1 MLASS
6 PSRAESPAAAP
17 LQDFLPTKPLA
28 IPKPSAASAPAAAK
42 PDEEGVL
49 LSVQGVSKHYSLW
62 QSPSERLQYSLLSQA
77 HKTLRSV
84 LPRDSAPVASLQR
97 KRDALA
103 RDFVALQEL
112 SFDLRRGESM
122 GIIGRNGSG
131 KSTLLQIIAGT
142 LRPTTGRV
150 EVRGRIAALLELG
163 SGFNLEFTG
172 RENVY
177 LNGSILGFSK
187 DEIDKKFDSIASFAD
202 IGQFL
207 DQPAKTYSSGMLVR
221 LAFSVQMAVEPAL
234 FIIDEALAVGDI
246 YFQSK
251 CNKMLRAKLDEGL
264 TILLVSH
271 NPAAVRALCQRGL
284 VLDQGR
290 CAFQGASDRAV
301 NVYHELGDQRR
312 GGAAI
317 DSATLAAE
325 EQNKETAPAAD
336 TLSLPP
342 LGRIEDEIGSR
353 EVLITGCGLFNA
365 AGKPCRDFTM
375 GETIR
380 AGFAFRS
387 EVDDDEVQAGF
398 VIRDRFGNA
407 VTAMTTANQKL
418 PAPKVRP
425 GGTYTIFLTLLGRLG
440 PGEYL
445 LDFGIGTQPNLAGNP
460 GCHYHRVAGIAS
472 FSISPP
478 AGGVPFQGICDVG
491 AEFRWGQPAGDGR
504 PRTDK

>member
-6 PSRAESPAAAP
+6 PSRADSPAAAP
-17 LQDFLPTKPLA
+17 LQDFLPAKPLA
-28 IPKPSAASAPAAAK
+28 TPKPSAASAPAAAK
-42 PDEEGVL
+42 PDEEVL

-84 LPRDSAPVASLQR
+84 LPRDSAPVASLRR

-112 SFDLRRGESM
+112 SFELRRGESM

-187 DEIDKKFDSIASFAD
+187 AEIDKKFDAIASFAD

-207 DQPAKTYSSGMLVR
+207 DQPVKTYSSGMLVR

-251 CNKMLRAKLDEGL
+251 CNKALRAKLDEGL
-264 TILLVSH
+264 TLLLVSH

-284 VLDQGR
+284 VLDKGR
-290 CAFQGASDRAV
+290 CAFQGPSDGAV
-301 NVYHELGDQRR
+301 NVYHELGDLRR
-312 GGAAI
+312 GGAAL

-325 EQNKETAPAAD
+325 EQNRETAPAPDAIA
-336 TLSLPP
+336 LPP
-342 LGRIEDEIGSR
+342 LGRFEDEIGSR
-353 EVLITGCGLFNA
+353 EMLVTGCGLFNA

-375 GETIR
+375 GEVIR

-387 EVDDDEVQAGF
+387 QIDDDEVLAGF
-398 VIRDRFGNA
+398 AIRNRFGNS
-407 VTAMTTANQKL
+407 VTALTTANQRL
-418 PAPKVRP
+418 TGPPVRR
-425 GGTYTIFLTLLGRLG
+425 GGVYTIYLTVLGRLG
-440 PGEYL
+440 PGDYL
-445 LDFGIGTQPNLAGNP
+445 LDFGLGAHPNLAGSP
-460 GCHYHRVAGIAS
+460 EYHYHRVGGIISFTISAS
-472 FSISPP
+472 
-478 AGGVPFQGICDVG
+478 AQGVTFQGMCDAG
-491 AEFRWGQPAGDGR
+491 AEFRWGQPASN
-504 PRTDK
+504 

>member
-1 MLASS
+1 MLVS
-6 PSRAESPAAAP
+6 PPLRAESPAAAP
-17 LQDFLPTKPLA
+17 LQDFSPVKPLPA
-28 IPKPSAASAPAAAK
+28 PKSSALAETK
-42 PDEEGVL
+42 PDEEGLL

-84 LPRDSAPVASLQR
+84 LPRDSAPVAALRR

-103 RDFVALQEL
+103 RDFVALQEV

-163 SGFNLEFTG
+163 SGFNMEFTG

-187 DEIDKKFDSIASFAD
+187 AELDKKFEEIASFAD

-207 DQPAKTYSSGMLVR
+207 DQPVKTYSSGMLVR
-221 LAFSVQMAVEPAL
+221 LAFSVQMAVDPAL

-251 CNKMLRAKLDEGL
+251 CNKLLRSKLDEGL
-264 TILLVSH
+264 TLLLVSH

-284 VLDQGR
+284 VLDRGR

-312 GGAAI
+312 DGAEI
-317 DSATLAAE
+317 DSATLAAA
-325 EQNKETAPAAD
+325 EQSQQTAPPAEA
-336 TLSLPP
+336 LVLPP
-342 LGRIEDEIGSR
+342 LGQIEDEIGSR
-353 EVLITGCGLFNA
+353 EMLVTGCGLFNA
-365 AGKPCRDFTM
+365 AGQPCRDFMM
-375 GETIR
+375 GEPIR
-380 AGFAFRS
+380 AGFSFRS
-387 EVDDDEVQAGF
+387 QIDDDAVQAGF

-407 VTAMTTANQKL
+407 VTALTTTNQKL
-418 PAPKVRP
+418 PGPPVRR
-425 GGTYTIFLTLLGRLG
+425 GRVYTIFLSILGRLG

-445 LDFGIGTQPNLAGNP
+445 LDFGIGTQPNFAGNP
-460 GCHYHRVAGIAS
+460 GCHYHRIGGIAS
-472 FSISPP
+472 FTISAP
-478 AGGVPFQGICDVG
+478 ANGVPFQGLCDAG
-491 AEFRWGQPAGDGR
+491 AEFRWGQAANGQGNEMAF
-504 PRTDK
+504 